1 MGLCH
6 SSRRMKDKSM
16 WEKVIYLRY
25 YSKQQDNKLNIMLFR
40 FEIMA
45 AARCLGVCAGG
56 DPDQL
61 WGALPCDVT
70 TWGVPL
76 DDAEDQTHGWA
87 VGQRHP
93 LTGCQTEPCQA
104 SEEEGEHIIHNT
116 SQCIGYR
123 ESKWDSLSVRQGS
136 STCCIRVAFCWHFG
150 GKICCTSQITAHLF
164 MFSPLCVV
172 LLILGCTRALLK
184 TN

>member
-1 MGLCH
+1 MGLCL

-45 AARCLGVCAGG
+45 VARCLGVCAGG

-87 VGQRHP
+87 VGQCHP
-93 LTGCQTEPCQA
+93 LTGCQAEPCQA
-104 SEEEGEHIIHNT
+104 SEEEGGHIIHNNT
-116 SQCIGYR
+116 ITLDTERASEILSQSGRARLLAASGWHFVDI
-123 ESKWDSLSVRQGS
+123 LL
-136 STCCIRVAFCWHFG
+136 TFCWQNLLH
-150 GKICCTSQITAHLF
+150 ITDHCTSIY
-164 MFSPLCVV
+164 V
-172 LLILGCTRALLK
+172 
-184 TN
+184 